1 MNLLAGRP
9 FPLLWREEAVDG
21 AYGRLV
27 PVGDAEAFGD
37 ALAATLSEPRDP
49 ERQRQRAAEFSVERA
64 VDRYVRLIRAY
75 GAASAA
81 A

>member
-37 ALAATLSEPRDP
+37 ALAETLSEPRDP
-49 ERQRQRAAEFSVERA
+49 
-64 VDRYVRLIRAY
+64 
-75 GAASAA
+75 
-81 A
+81 

>member
-37 ALAATLSEPRDP
+37 ALAETLSKPRDP

-64 VDRYVRLIRAY
+64 VERYVLIRSY